1 MKTYMKIMT
10 VLLAILFCRT
20 AVAQTL
26 SVSTDLLGYARL
38 GTMNLD
44 ASYAISRRWSLVAG
58 VRYNPFTFHKGD
70 PQRQF
75 QSRQQ
80 SYSVGMRLWPW
91 HTWSGWW
98 FAGKGRWQEYN
109 FGGIRSP
116 ETNEGDRYGFGLYA
130 GYTHMLA
137 PHINIEFGLGAWA
150 GIDFYKT
157 YSCQV
162 CGITLDSGRRS
173 FVLPDDVMVSIVY
186 VF

>member
-1 MKTYMKIMT
+1 MPEKQIQ
-10 VLLAILFCRT
+10 L
-20 AVAQTL
+20 
-26 SVSTDLLGYARL
+26 
-38 GTMNLD
+38 
-44 ASYAISRRWSLVAG
+44 
-58 VRYNPFTFHKGD
+58 
-70 PQRQF
+70 
-75 QSRQQ
+75 RQQ
-80 SYSVGMRLWPW
+80 SYSVGLRVWPW

-109 FGGIRSP
+109 FGGILSP

-137 PHINIEFGLGAWA
+137 SHFNLEFGLGAWA

-173 FVLPDDVMVSIVY
+173 FVLPDDVMVSLVY